1 MEPTLLG
8 LILDS
13 SVIIEAERKHQ
24 TVEDLLTA
32 IRQRFGEVEI
42 AMSAVT
48 VAELVHG
55 VERANTSE
63 VRQRRRA
70 FIDELKKHV
79 PVQPVTEE
87 TGELA
92 GTISGRQAMKGT
104 TLPIDD
110 LLIAASAME
119 QDYALA
125 TLNRRHFDKIPSLNV
140 VAF

>member
-63 VRQRRRA
+63 GRQRRRA

>member
-48 VAELVHG
+48 VAE
-55 VERANTSE
+55 
-63 VRQRRRA
+63 RQRRRA